1 MRSLPGAVAP
11 KRRPLPAAPH
21 LSADGVAPSA
31 RLAARRLH
39 HLFEQSADRAPG
51 QVALVC
57 GGERLTYADLDR
69 RANRLAHHLIAGGVS
84 PGSRVGLLV
93 ERSVEAYAALLAVL
107 KCGAAFV
114 PLDCS
119 FPADR
124 IAFIAED
131 AGLKV
136 LLTAAG

>member
-1 MRSLPGAVAP
+1 MTALVAP
-11 KRRPLPAAPH
+11 AESARAPYRCGPAAH
-21 LSADGVAPSA
+21 RWADAGAPRAGV
-31 RLAARRLH
+31 AARRLH
-39 HLFEQSADRAPG
+39 PLFEQSAARAPD

-69 RANRLAHHLIAGGVS
+69 RANRLAHHLLAGGVR
-84 PGSRVGLLV
+84 PGSRVGLLL

-124 IAFIAED
+124 IAYIAED
-131 AGLKV
+131 A
-136 LLTAAG
+136 